1 MNHTEVEHRRL
12 MTTLEAR
19 SLMDVRHDVYESCL
33 GHKVAKTEDL
43 TGADIRKI
51 TYDLSSDE
59 QWGRA
64 DFENT
69 KHRYI
74 LSLCYQLGWTRMH
87 ERLGRMVADNA
98 RLGRWLKTYGK
109 YKKQLKKHNP
119 EELGAVIMA
128 MEKMLNNRLK

>member
-1 MNHTEVEHRRL
+1 MKHTEVEHRRL
-12 MTTLEAR
+12 FATLESR
-19 SLMDVRHDVYESCL
+19 NLVDNRHDVYENCL
-33 GHKVAKTEDL
+33 GRKVAKTDDL

-51 TYDLSSDE
+51 TYELGSDE
-59 QWGRA
+59 QWGRV

-74 LSLCYQLGWTRMH
+74 LSLCYQLGWTRMN

-109 YKKQLKKHNP
+109 YKKPLKKHHP

-128 MEKMLNNRLK
+128 MEKMLNNRIK